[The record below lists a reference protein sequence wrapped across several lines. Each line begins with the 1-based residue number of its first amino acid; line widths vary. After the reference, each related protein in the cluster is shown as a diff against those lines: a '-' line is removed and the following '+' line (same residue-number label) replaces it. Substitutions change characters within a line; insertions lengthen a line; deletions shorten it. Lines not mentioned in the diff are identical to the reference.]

1 MAAALLWRYSL
12 RWGLPHRPCPDPHEL
27 AAAEVPA
34 GQQCPPEVA
43 NLWRPGTGYVVCID
57 FPQAGPVKQWS
68 QEARARVRQRNLAK
82 RLARD
87 VPLFADELYA
97 AELEKRRGYYD
108 GQR

>member
-1 MAAALLWRYSL
+1 M
-12 RWGLPHRPCPDPHEL
+12 HRL
-27 AAAEVPA
+27 
-34 GQQCPPEVA
+34 
-43 NLWRPGTGYVVCID
+43 
-57 FPQAGPVKQWS
+57 PQAGPVKQWS